1 MWLTGRSRPLIY
13 YLTCRD
19 QVDPLLYGEEPKS
32 ARDEDDYDDV
42 IEALRGKL
50 EELQVFKESYEAL
63 NVRLRVRERERERER
78 ETERERQRDGRT
90 DRQTDGR
97 RDRKGRGIR
106 ANTELTGSQFSSMN

>member
-1 MWLTGRSRPLIY
+1 MTDRTVTATDLL

-42 IEALRGKL
+42 IEALRCKL

-78 ETERERQRDGRT
+78 DREREKERQRDGET
-90 DRQTDGR
+90 QSCLLYTSDAAD
-97 RDRKGRGIR
+97 
-106 ANTELTGSQFSSMN
+106 ES

>member
-1 MWLTGRSRPLIY
+1 MTDRTVTATDLL

-42 IEALRGKL
+42 IEALRCKL

-63 NVRLRVRERERERER
+63 NVRLRVREKERQTDRQRER
-78 ETERERQRDGRT
+78 RT
-90 DRQTDGR
+90 DRQTNGR
-97 RDRKGRGIR
+97 TKRQ
-106 ANTELTGSQFSSMN
+106 TEREGV